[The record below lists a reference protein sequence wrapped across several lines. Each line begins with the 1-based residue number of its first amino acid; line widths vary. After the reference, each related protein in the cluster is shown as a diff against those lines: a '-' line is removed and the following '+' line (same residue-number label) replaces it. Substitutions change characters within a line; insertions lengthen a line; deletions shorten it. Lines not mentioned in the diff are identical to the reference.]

1 MAKQQIATMYDDEG
15 FPAQAAFTA
24 AITAA
29 GTTAVKA
36 SAGRFVIATVTASST
51 GILTFYDN
59 ASAASGTVLLV
70 IPASPTA
77 GTIYSVNLPFVNGL
91 TVVAAAST
99 SSVTIGY
106 S

>member
-1 MAKQQIATMYDDEG
+1 MAKQQIVTDYDDAG
-15 FPAQAAFTA
+15 FPQTAAFTY

-29 GTTAVKA
+29 GTYTVKA
-36 SAGRFVIATVTASST
+36 GPGRLVMISVTASST

-59 ASAASGTVLLV
+59 ASAGSGLV
-70 IPASPTA
+70 MFVVPASATA
-77 GTIYSVNLPFVNGL
+77 GTIYNLSLPAFNGI
-91 TVVAAAST
+91 TVVAATST

>member
-15 FPAQAAFTA
+15 FPATAAFTA

-29 GTTAVKA
+29 GTSTVKA
-36 SAGRFVIATVTASST
+36 SAGRLVVVTVITPGT

-70 IPASPTA
+70 IPASPAA
-77 GTIYSVNLPFVNGL
+77 GTIYSVNLPAVNGI
-91 TVVAAAST
+91 TVVAAASAST
-99 SSVTIGY
+99 VTIGY